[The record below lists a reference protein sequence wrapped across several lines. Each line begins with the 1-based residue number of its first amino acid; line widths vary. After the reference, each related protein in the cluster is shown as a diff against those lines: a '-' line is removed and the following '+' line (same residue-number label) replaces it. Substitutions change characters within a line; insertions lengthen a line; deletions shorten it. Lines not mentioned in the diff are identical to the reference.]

1 MALKIQNLEFNMF
14 GVNTYVVWDDVTHE
28 AMIVDPGMI
37 DPREAYTLDAFIAD
51 HGLKPKY
58 LVNTHM
64 HIDHTFGDKYVSGK
78 YGLPLH
84 AHEAEIPFA
93 HNREAQAR
101 RFGIRMSVEPL
112 QIDETVSE
120 GDTFTLGHHELK
132 AIHVPGHSPGSI
144 VLYAPESGALIAG
157 DVLFRSSIGRTDLAM
172 GDHAQLISGI
182 RAKLLTLPE
191 ETIVYPGHGPTTTIG
206 NERHFNPY
214 V

>member
-14 GVNTYVVWDDVTHE
+14 GVNTYVVWDNVTRE
-28 AMIVDPGMI
+28 TLIADPGMI
-37 DPREAYTLDAFIAD
+37 DTRETSMLDTFIAD

-64 HIDHTFGDKYVSGK
+64 HIDHTFGDKYVTEK

-84 AHEAEIPFA
+84 AHEAETPFA
-93 HNREAQAR
+93 LNREAQAR
-101 RFGIRMSVEPL
+101 RFGIRMSMEPL

-120 GDTFTLGHHELK
+120 GDTFTLGHHELR

-144 VLYAPESGALIAG
+144 VLYSPESDILIAG

-172 GDHAQLISGI
+172 GNHSQLISGI
-182 RAKLLTLPE
+182 RTKLLSLPE

-206 NERHFNPY
+206 NEKHFNPY
-214 V
+214 I